1 MADEQQGFR
10 GRREAE
16 QSMAIPIDINHA
28 GIAELAVVTG
38 IGDARARQ
46 IVEWRKRHGP
56 YETIDDLQHLP
67 LFDPADVAALR
78 GRIKAGRA

>member
-1 MADEQQGFR
+1 MAEEQVFK
-10 GRREAE
+10 GRREV
-16 QSMAIPIDINHA
+16 QRSLAIPIDINHA
-28 GIAELAVVTG
+28 GIAELAAVVG

-46 IVEWRKRHGP
+46 IVEWRRRHGP